1 MLDILFSYQ
10 FLQYAA
16 VACVLSGILGGLIG
30 VLVIEKKLVMMS
42 GGIAHTAYGGV
53 GLGYLLGIEPMFGA
67 IGFAVGAA
75 FGIGALQKKG
85 GQNADVLMAVFWS
98 AGMALGVLFIGLMP
112 GYPPDINSYLFG
124 NILAVSPGD
133 LWFLFGMTVAC
144 ALLLWVFYRDLVAT
158 LFDREFAQIL
168 KLKTALLE
176 YLLLVLI
183 ALSVVSL
190 IRVAGIILM
199 LAQLTLPAA
208 CAALFTKRLYS
219 RLLLS
224 AGLGVVFAVGGLLLS
239 YLLNI
244 SSGAVIV
251 LLSTAV
257 YLVLLLFKRI
267 IKNG

>member
-1 MLDILFSYQ
+1 MINGLFSYS

-16 VACVLSGILGGLIG
+16 VACVLAGILGGICG

-53 GLGYLLGIEPMFGA
+53 GLGYLLGISPLLGA
-67 IGFAVGAA
+67 IAFSLGAA

-85 GQNADVLMAVFWS
+85 GQKADVLTAIFWS
-98 AGMALGVLFIGLMP
+98 VGMALGVLFIGLID

-124 NILAVSPGD
+124 NILAVSQGD
-133 LWFLFGMTVAC
+133 LWFLAGIT
-144 ALLLWVFYRDLVAT
+144 LLFLLFLRIFYDDLLAT
-158 LFDREFAQIL
+158 LFDSEFARVSGIC
-168 KLKTALLE
+168 TAFLE
-176 YLLLVLI
+176 YAVLILI
-183 ALSVVSL
+183 ALSVVAL

-208 CAALFTKRLYS
+208 CAGLLTKRLTT
-219 RLLLS
+219 RLSLS
-224 AGLGVVFAVGGLLLS
+224 AVLGVVFSLAGLILS
-239 YLLNI
+239 YYLNV

-251 LLSTAV
+251 LLSAAV
-257 YLVLLLFKRI
+257 YLILLPFKQA